1 MKSATMSELFS
12 RFTPYFGHFG
22 GKINLISPNFLKFP
36 RVGARSW
43 LIFAHFS
50 QLSLATV
57 SELFASPWKCIF
69 IKIGYNSLNLVLF
82 LIICSL
88 FC

>member
-36 RVGARSW
+36 RVGARS
-43 LIFAHFS
+43 
-50 QLSLATV
+50 
-57 SELFASPWKCIF
+57 
-69 IKIGYNSLNLVLF
+69 
-82 LIICSL
+82 
-88 FC
+88 